1 MYTGTRDRASHGK
14 QRIWEKQLIIT
25 NPFNLPDTFA
35 LVSFFPQ
42 PLHGSAGIIIIKEK
56 KKKPNKVINKKGDK
70 ERSTRGA

>member
-56 KKKPNKVINKKGDK
+56 KKK
-70 ERSTRGA
+70 SQTRL